1 MKKLSKNI
9 IRRIIQEER
18 IRLMLEQEEL
28 PPAEATGPNRDHH
41 WPRID
46 WSDSVGEIVDKWS
59 DMEVKAFDNNDPS
72 MSPDDMPAGE
82 SKAYWKEQV
91 EAAAL
96 DLENELT
103 VEIRKLCLAKMKECT
118 EKLIGGEYA

>member
-1 MKKLSKNI
+1 
-9 IRRIIQEER
+9 
-18 IRLMLEQEEL
+18 
-28 PPAEATGPNRDHH
+28 
-41 WPRID
+41 
-46 WSDSVGEIVDKWS
+46 
-59 DMEVKAFDNNDPS
+59 MEVKAFDNNDPS